1 MVGLVVIMA
10 MAFPVA
16 RVERADATSTARHDT
31 PSCPTSTAS
40 RPGEHNDQADER
52 HRHPV
57 GSGGFGRSVVAAK
70 SVAAKAR
77 VMPGTTIAVLN
88 PVPAFVD
95 SWGLPG
101 DVAFVPPRKA
111 QLVLLFVI
119 SRAELESRMPRAGAA
134 LGATAALVFFRKGS
148 ETAKLDMNR
157 DDVWAMPTHWT

>member
-1 MVGLVVIMA
+1 M
-10 MAFPVA
+10 
-16 RVERADATSTARHDT
+16 
-31 PSCPTSTAS
+31 
-40 RPGEHNDQADER
+40 
-52 HRHPV
+52 
-57 GSGGFGRSVVAAK
+57 AAK

-134 LGATAALVFFRKGS
+134 RRHRRPGLL
-148 ETAKLDMNR
+148 
-157 DDVWAMPTHWT
+157 